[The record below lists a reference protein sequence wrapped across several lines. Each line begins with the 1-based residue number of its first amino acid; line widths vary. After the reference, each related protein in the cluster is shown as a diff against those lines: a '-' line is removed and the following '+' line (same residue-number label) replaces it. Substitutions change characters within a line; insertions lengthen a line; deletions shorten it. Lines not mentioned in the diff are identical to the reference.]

1 MLKARKK
8 ITKKEIKHDPFLESI
23 YQTKEYYEKNKQLI
37 IRIGVGIVAVVVIVF
52 ILNKNSKAEK
62 EASEAALGKAF
73 VNLSIGDRDNG
84 LLQLELLVDDY
95 SGSEAAQRGLFMLA
109 RLYYE
114 QKDYLTAE
122 SNLQDFLDDPTEEFH
137 AGALMMMAD
146 IEKINGYTESIAD
159 NIKKAIKYALNEPE
173 KDKYSMVLA
182 EHNINIGNYKDALEL
197 AESIHEKYDKRSD
210 LYSRAQEILG
220 HLHTVASDEQ

>member
-23 YQTKEYYEKNKQLI
+23 YKAKEYFEENKQLI
-37 IRIGVGIVAVVVIVF
+37 NRIGVGIVAVVVIVL

-122 SNLQDFLDDPTEEFH
+122 SNLQDFLDDLTEEFH

-182 EHNINIGNYKDALEL
+182 EHYINIRNYKDALEL

-210 LYSRAQEILG
+210 LHSRAQEILG
-220 HLHTVASDEQ
+220 RLHTVVSDEQ

>member
-23 YQTKEYYEKNKQLI
+23 YKTKEYFEENKQLI
-37 IRIGVGIVAVVVIVF
+37 TRIGVGIVAVVIIVL

-95 SGSEAAQRGLFMLA
+95 SGSEAAQRSLFMLA

-146 IEKINGYTESIAD
+146 IEKINGYTESISD
-159 NIKKAIKYALNEPE
+159 HIKQAIQYALNEPE

-182 EHNINIGNYKDALEL
+182 EHYINIRNYKDALEL

-210 LYSRAQEILG
+210 LHSRAQEILG
-220 HLHTVASDEQ
+220 RLHTVVSDEQ

>member
-1 MLKARKK
+1 MLKAKKK

-23 YQTKEYYEKNKQLI
+23 YQAKEYFEENKQLI
-37 IRIGVGIVAVVVIVF
+37 T
-52 ILNKNSKAEK
+52 
-62 EASEAALGKAF
+62 
-73 VNLSIGDRDNG
+73 
-84 LLQLELLVDDY
+84 
-95 SGSEAAQRGLFMLA
+95 QRGLFILA

-159 NIKKAIKYALNEPE
+159 HIKQAIQYALNEPE

-182 EHNINIGNYKDALEL
+182 EHYINIRNYKDALEL

-210 LYSRAQEILG
+210 LHSRAQEILG
-220 HLHTVASDEQ
+220 RLHTVVSDEQ

>member
-23 YQTKEYYEKNKQLI
+23 YKTKEYFEENKQLI
-37 IRIGVGIVAVVVIVF
+37 TRIGVGIVAVVIIVL

-95 SGSEAAQRGLFMLA
+95 SGSEAAQRSLFMLA

-159 NIKKAIKYALNEPE
+159 HIKQAIQYALNEPE

-182 EHNINIGNYKDALEL
+182 EHYINIRNYKDALEL

-210 LYSRAQEILG
+210 LHSRAQEILG
-220 HLHTVASDEQ
+220 RLHTVVSDEQ

>member
-23 YQTKEYYEKNKQLI
+23 YKAKEYFEENKQLI
-37 IRIGVGIVAVVVIVF
+37 TRIGVGIVAVVVIVL

-95 SGSEAAQRGLFMLA
+95 SGSEAAQRSLFMLA

-159 NIKKAIKYALNEPE
+159 HIKQALKYALNEP
-173 KDKYSMVLA
+173 
-182 EHNINIGNYKDALEL
+182 
-197 AESIHEKYDKRSD
+197 
-210 LYSRAQEILG
+210 
-220 HLHTVASDEQ
+220 

>member
-23 YQTKEYYEKNKQLI
+23 YQAKEYYEKNKQLI

-84 LLQLELLVDDY
+84 LLQLELIIDDY
-95 SGSEAAQRGLFMLA
+95 AGTKAARHSKFMLA

-114 QKDYLTAE
+114 QKDYLTAK
-122 SNLQDFLDDPTEEFH
+122 LYLLDFLDDPTDEFH
-137 AGALMMMAD
+137 VGALILMAD
-146 IEKINGYTESIAD
+146 IEKFNGNSDGEEKY
-159 NIKKAIKYALNEPE
+159 IKQSMKYASSKSD
-173 KDKYSMVLA
+173 KDKYSITLA
-182 EHNINIGNYKDALEL
+182 EYYMNERNYKDALEL

>member
-23 YQTKEYYEKNKQLI
+23 YKTKEYFEENKQLI
-37 IRIGVGIVAVVVIVF
+37 TRIGVGIVAVVVIVF
-52 ILNKNSKAEK
+52 MLNKNSKAEK

-95 SGSEAAQRGLFMLA
+95 SGSEAAQRSLFMLA

-159 NIKKAIKYALNEPE
+159 NIKQAIKYALNEPE

>member
-23 YQTKEYYEKNKQLI
+23 YKTKEYFEENKQLI
-37 IRIGVGIVAVVVIVF
+37 TRIGVGIVAVVIIVL

-95 SGSEAAQRGLFMLA
+95 SGSEAAQRSLFMLA

-159 NIKKAIKYALNEPE
+159 HIKQAIQYALNEPE

-182 EHNINIGNYKDALEL
+182 EHYINIGNYKDALEL

-210 LYSRAQEILG
+210 LHSRAQEILG
-220 HLHTVASDEQ
+220 RLHTVVSDEQ

>member
-1 MLKARKK
+1 M
-8 ITKKEIKHDPFLESI
+8 
-23 YQTKEYYEKNKQLI
+23 
-37 IRIGVGIVAVVVIVF
+37 
-52 ILNKNSKAEK
+52 
-62 EASEAALGKAF
+62 
-73 VNLSIGDRDNG
+73 NLSIGDRDNG

-95 SGSEAAQRGLFMLA
+95 SGSEAAQRSLFMLA

-122 SNLQDFLDDPTEEFH
+122 SNLQNFLDDPTEEFH

-159 NIKKAIKYALNEPE
+159 HIKQAIQYALNEPE

-182 EHNINIGNYKDALEL
+182 EHYINIGNYKDALEL

-210 LYSRAQEILG
+210 LHSRAQEILG
-220 HLHTVASDEQ
+220 RLHTVVSDEQ

>member
-8 ITKKEIKHDPFLESI
+8 ITKKEIKHDPFLASI
-23 YQTKEYYEKNKQLI
+23 YKAKEYFEENKQLI
-37 IRIGVGIVAVVVIVF
+37 TRIGVGIVAVVVIVL

-95 SGSEAAQRGLFMLA
+95 SGSEAAQRSLFMLA

-159 NIKKAIKYALNEPE
+159 HIKQAIQYALNEPE

-182 EHNINIGNYKDALEL
+182 EHYINIRNYKDALEL

-210 LYSRAQEILG
+210 LHSKAQEILG
-220 HLHTVASDEQ
+220 SLHTVVSDEQ